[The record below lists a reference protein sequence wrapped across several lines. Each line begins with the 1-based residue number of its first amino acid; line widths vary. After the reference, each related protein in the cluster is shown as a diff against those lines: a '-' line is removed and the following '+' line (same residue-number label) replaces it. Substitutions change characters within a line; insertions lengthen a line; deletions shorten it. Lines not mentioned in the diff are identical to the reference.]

1 MRRRKIFQNGV
12 HRAREQSQGYTPHK
26 KLAES
31 LQRMTV
37 IRGHN
42 NAKFP
47 NLGFFLN
54 RRLTLGR
61 SESDFCDLLDELFHI
76 TNTDFFRKKSKLQ
89 VLFQSL
95 RCQTFSFWNKG
106 SRIEI
111 IIFHFIRYQRV
122 KQNDFS
128 NLVKNVTTQSN
139 GKSGFLNGLVLLSD
153 DLVRIGWVTCG
164 QPLALKIWNNKG
176 FFFSF
181 CAFFRTSSRVPWRAR
196 RSNGPGR
203 TTDTFW
209 PGRPGFWPAVLNRV
223 WFRPV
228 TDRTGVSCFVD
239 ASMIID

>member
-1 MRRRKIFQNGV
+1 MLNFR
-12 HRAREQSQGYTPHK
+12 T
-26 KLAES
+26 
-31 LQRMTV
+31 
-37 IRGHN
+37 
-42 NAKFP
+42 
-47 NLGFFLN
+47 LGFFFN

-128 NLVKNVTTQSN
+128 DLVKNITTQCN

-181 CAFFRTSSRVPWRAR
+181 PAFFRTSSRVPWRAR

-209 PGRPGFWPAVLNRV
+209 PGRPGLRPAVLNWV

-228 TDRTGVSCFVD
+228 TDWTGISCFVD
-239 ASMIID
+239 TSMIID